1 MDNID
6 PVLFILNENNKW
18 ITKQYIDDVLKKY
31 NVDYKIKNT
40 EQFKKA
46 MVHTSY
52 IEKSPEEWLNNK
64 SKKNT
69 TIELE
74 PIDDPKKAIPLQAR
88 SYERLEFLG
97 DSVLHCIIANYIFHR
112 YTNQDEGFMTK
123 LRTKIENGDTLSLLS
138 QKIGL
143 DQYVIVSRY
152 IERMGGRE
160 NNTHILEDVFEAFI
174 GALYIDGGFDVCNK
188 FVVNIMEEEVDFAN
202 IIQNENNFKD
212 MLLQYCHK
220 MKWRDPWYGNLDVSG
235 PDNNRMFTMYVKIRK
250 DHQDDGEIV
259 GTGVSSSKKKGEQEA
274 ARQALVKFNVVQN
287 EMESDDDEVV
297 ELGSDDE

>member
-1 MDNID
+1 MNNENPI
-6 PVLFILNENNKW
+6 LYILNENNKW
-18 ITKQYIDDVLKKY
+18 INKKYIDSILEKY
-31 NVDYKIKNT
+31 NVGYKIKSI

-52 IEKSPEEWLNNK
+52 IEKSPEEWLANK
-64 SKKNT
+64 SKKNNL
-69 TIELE
+69 IELE
-74 PIDDPKKAIPLQAR
+74 PIDDPKKAIPLQQR

-112 YTNQDEGFMTK
+112 YTTQDEGFMTK

-143 DQYVIVSRY
+143 DQYILVSRY
-152 IERMGGRE
+152 IDKMGGRE

-174 GALYIDGGFDVCNK
+174 GALYIDGGFDVCNR
-188 FVVNIMEEEVDFAN
+188 FVVNMMEEEVDFAN

-212 MLLQYCHK
+212 TLLQYCHK
-220 MKWRDPWYGNLDVSG
+220 MRWRDPAYGHLDVSG
-235 PDNNRMFTMYVKIRK
+235 PENNRMFTMYVKIRK
-250 DHQDDGEIV
+250 DHHDDGEIA

-274 ARQALVKFNVVQN
+274 ARQALIKFGVIQN
-287 EMESDDDEVV
+287 ETESDEEVV
-297 ELGSDDE
+297 ELDSDDE